1 MTVEG
6 SSLAAIGIDAAVVAN
21 HRVAVRGEVREDF
34 AVPPT
39 LAGLATLTERL
50 HPYAGSLVVAEPT
63 GMSWLSL
70 GHAAADAGC
79 AMSLVQARHS
89 AKLRSAIAGRN
100 KTDLID
106 SDMLASCEALFGL
119 EPTPIPGASQ
129 IALRRAVR
137 RRHAAVVDAH
147 RCECRLWSV
156 ANWAFPD
163 VWRACGGHRVAQ
175 PLLARW
181 AHLDQLGRARTSS
194 VAEIVAAH
202 SRSANPAKR
211 AEKIQDAA
219 RGWSRFWHGRLDLDA
234 LAWEIAELLG
244 DIGAA
249 DERVDRAGLRA
260 TAIWEA
266 GWGDDNVL
274 LSIRG
279 LGPMTAC
286 HVRAWMGDCRQFRTA
301 KQAGAFVGLNPS
313 NWESGLMVSPSR
325 PITKEG
331 PPDLRLALYQAANV
345 ARQHD
350 PQLAD
355 HYRRLMVDRA
365 HNHMSANTAVARKL
379 TSRIWAVLNTGKP
392 YVLRDVEGNEITD
405 EQGNALAAKLAVP
418 EDVRKRSRA
427 RNAAFKRGRLA

>member
-6 SSLAAIGIDAAVVAN
+6 SSLAAIGIDAAIVAN
-21 HRVAVRGEVREDF
+21 HRVAVRGDTREDF
-34 AVPPT
+34 AVAPT
-39 LAGLATLTERL
+39 LAGLAKLTERL
-50 HPYAGSLVVAEPT
+50 APYAGSLVVAEPT

-70 GHAAADAGC
+70 SHAAADAGC
-79 AMSLVQARHS
+79 DMSLVQARHS
-89 AKLRSAIAGRN
+89 AKLRSAIAGKN
-100 KTDLID
+100 KTDVID
-106 SDMLASCEALFGL
+106 ADMLTSCAALFGL
-119 EPTPIPGASQ
+119 EPTPIPGPAQ
-129 IALRRAVR
+129 IALRRSVR

-147 RCECRLWSV
+147 RGECRLWGV

-163 VWRACGGHRVAQ
+163 LWRACGGHGVAQ

-181 AHLDQLGRARTSS
+181 PHLDQLGRARSSS

-202 SRSANPAKR
+202 TRSTKPDQR
-211 AEKIQDAA
+211 ADKIQDAA
-219 RGWSRFWHGRLDLDA
+219 RGWARFWAGRLDLDA
-234 LAWEIAELLG
+234 VAWEITELLA
-244 DIGAA
+244 DINAA
-249 DERVDRAGLRA
+249 DERVARAA
-260 TAIWEA
+260 TQATTIWKA
-266 GWGDDNVL
+266 GWGDDEVL

-286 HVRAWMGDCRQFRTA
+286 HVRAWMGDCHQFSTA
-301 KQAGAFVGLNPS
+301 KQAGAFTGLNPS

-350 PQLAD
+350 PQLAE
-355 HYRRLMVDRA
+355 HYRRLMVDRG
-365 HNHMSANTAVARKL
+365 HNHMSATTAVARKL
-379 TSRIWAVLNTGKP
+379 TGRIWAVLNANKP
-392 YVLRDVEGNEITD
+392 YVLRDLEGNEITD
-405 EQGNALAAKLAVP
+405 EQATELAVKLAVP